1 MSKNIAVEIDTSK
14 VEIAQFTNGKGLLAK
29 KNIEEGEV
37 VFVERSEVFHEL
49 TAADFSNPACDS
61 CFLVRKIIQDP
72 QTAKFYDEF
81 DLDSSCVSVNKPS
94 RDDKKFLKKL
104 SKKSKAPYEKVLDIW
119 KIVCAYHVKGVL
131 ATSINQK
138 FRVQL
143 SRLFNRTNHSCN
155 PNTTVIHI
163 FSSESDFDSR
173 LLTVKATRQIQ
184 KGEEITFSYIDP
196 GLASTLDFN
205 SRQEELKSNYG
216 FICNCEKCLKESQN
230 PLLHS

>member
-1 MSKNIAVEIDTSK
+1 MSQNINTEIDISK
-14 VEIAQFTNGKGLLAK
+14 VEISLLINGTGLLAK
-29 KNIEEGEV
+29 KNIEKGEV

-49 TAADFSNPACDS
+49 TSADFSNPACDA

-72 QTAKFYDEF
+72 QTAKFYNEF
-81 DLDSSCVSVNKPS
+81 DLDSSCVHANKPS
-94 RDDKKFLKKL
+94 KDDKKFLKKL
-104 SKKSKAPYEKVLDIW
+104 SKKSKVPYEKVLDIW

-131 ATSINQK
+131 ATPINQK
-138 FRVQL
+138 IRVQL

-163 FSSESDFDSR
+163 FSLESDFYSR

-196 GLASTLDFN
+196 QLASTLDFN
-205 SRQEELKSNYG
+205 SRREELKSSYG
-216 FICNCEKCLKESQN
+216 FICNCEKCLEESKT
-230 PLLHS
+230 PLHHS